1 MKEITLK
8 IPDSKL
14 NFFMELIKQL
24 GFETKIN
31 DLDFPS
37 MSKEEIIKQAFKA
50 EKEIEQGKT
59 ISHNEAYQEFKKW
72 K

>member
-14 NFFMELIKQL
+14 NFFMELVKQL
-24 GFETKIN
+24 GFETKNN
-31 DLDFPS
+31 DDDFPS
-37 MSKEEIIKQAFKA
+37 MSKEEVIKQALKA

-59 ISHNEAYQEFKKW
+59 VSHDQAYQDFKKW